1 MELTDRMKE
10 ARERYYEI
18 FHRWEMSGTLTSA
31 EREAYGLLQDE
42 IQLLQAEAL
51 VRLAYKS
58 WT

>member
-1 MELTDRMKE
+1 MELNERMKE
-10 ARERYYEI
+10 ASARYYDI

-31 EREAYGLLQDE
+31 EQEAYGLLQDE

-51 VRLAYKS
+51 VRLSYKS

>member
-10 ARERYYEI
+10 ARERYYDI
-18 FHRWEMSGTLTSA
+18 YHRWEMSGNLTSA

>member
-1 MELTDRMKE
+1 MELTERMKE

-18 FHRWEMSGTLTSA
+18 YHRWEMSGTLSTA
-31 EREAYGLLQDE
+31 EQEAYGLLQDE